1 MPSTISQMRNGQ
13 PQNSQQQFQQP
24 VSDEQINYVK
34 QLMRSANPTEAL
46 MAAISANP
54 KLKQVIAMLQNGGNP
69 QMVYENLARQRGV
82 DPNWLI
88 NKLMK

>member
-1 MPSTISQMRNGQ
+1 
-13 PQNSQQQFQQP
+13 
-24 VSDEQINYVK
+24 
-34 QLMRSANPTEAL
+34 
-46 MAAISANP
+46 
-54 KLKQVIAMLQNGGNP
+54 MLQNGGNP